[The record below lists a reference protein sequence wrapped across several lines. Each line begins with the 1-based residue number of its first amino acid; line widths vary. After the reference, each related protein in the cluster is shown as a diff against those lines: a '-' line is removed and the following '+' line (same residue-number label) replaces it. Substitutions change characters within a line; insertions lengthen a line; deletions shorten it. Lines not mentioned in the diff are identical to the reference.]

1 MAAQQTNCI
10 TLSELLLLKSTRSDL
25 SVEQVSSFDHH
36 DLFVWCLSTTA
47 ANILNFGEVRW
58 GRKKRLAST
67 AQWGFANSVR
77 KSSTPK
83 ITAVQC
89 AVLRHG
95 EMNEK
100 VVHRSCVRVHLSVC
114 AERACRDLVQ
124 ALCPLRRRPC
134 DREDLANPHLR
145 GRSQAFFP
153 APPDFAKI

>member
-1 MAAQQTNCI
+1 MGGLFSGFYGSSLPRSPACPHSLGAALGAHPNSIRRCF
-10 TLSELLLLKSTRSDL
+10 K
-25 SVEQVSSFDHH
+25 HG
-36 DLFVWCLSTTA
+36 CA
-47 ANILNFGEVRW
+47 
-58 GRKKRLAST
+58 GR
-67 AQWGFANSVR
+67 
-77 KSSTPK
+77 TPK

-145 GRSQAFFP
+145 GRSQAFFLP
-153 APPDFAKI
+153 HLTSPKFKMFAAVVDKHQTNKSW